1 MKFLAAI
8 LLWLTSFFL
17 QTGAVSSP
25 TKNLSF
31 LFAAY
36 AAVWLLIVAYLF
48 SLSRRQ
54 KKLAQEI
61 EALKQVQREAQK
73 YK

>member
-8 LLWLTSFFL
+8 LFWLTPFFL

-25 TKNLSF
+25 TKNLNF

-36 AAVWLLIVAYLF
+36 AAVWLLIIAYLF

-61 EALKQVQREAQK
+61 EAVKQMQREAK
-73 YK
+73 K

>member
-1 MKFLAAI
+1 MK
-8 LLWLTSFFL
+8 LLLFIFVWLSLSLL
-17 QTGAVSSP
+17 QTPPAASP
-25 TKNLSF
+25 TKNLNF

-36 AAVWLLIVAYLF
+36 AVVWLLIVGYLF

-61 EALKQVQREAQK
+61 ESLRQKQP
-73 YK
+73 

>member
-1 MKFLAAI
+1 MHLLAMLFFG
-8 LLWLTSFFL
+8 LLHWLWQAEPASTSM
-17 QTGAVSSP
+17 
-25 TKNLSF
+25 KNLNF

-36 AAVWLLIVAYLF
+36 TIVWLLVIGYLF

-61 EALKQVQREAQK
+61 ETVKQQSK
-73 YK
+73 FLTP

>member
-1 MKFLAAI
+1 MNFLA
-8 LLWLTSFFL
+8 LLIIGLTAFWL
-17 QTGAVSSP
+17 QTGPVASS
-25 TKNLSF
+25 TKNLNF

-36 AAVWLLIVAYLF
+36 AVVWALIIGYLF

-61 EALKQVQREAQK
+61 EALKHLQQK
-73 YK
+73 Q

>member
-8 LLWLTSFFL
+8 LLWLTPIFL
-17 QTGAVSSP
+17 QTGAVSSSS
-25 TKNLSF
+25 KNLHF

-36 AAVWLLIVAYLF
+36 AAVWLLIIAYLF

-61 EALKQVQREAQK
+61 EAVKQMQREAQK
-73 YK
+73 

>member
-1 MKFLAAI
+1 MQFLVM
-8 LLWLTSFFL
+8 LFGGRLHFLL
-17 QTGAVSSP
+17 QTETASTSM
-25 TKNLSF
+25 KNLNF

-36 AAVWLLIVAYLF
+36 AIVWLLIIGYLF

-61 EALKQVQREAQK
+61 ETVRQQSKFLTP
-73 YK
+73 

>member
-1 MKFLAAI
+1 MKILATILFWLAA
-8 LLWLTSFFL
+8 FFP
-17 QTGAVSSP
+17 QTEPVPSP
-25 TKNLSF
+25 NKNLNF

-36 AAVWLLIVAYLF
+36 VAVWLLIVAYLF

-61 EALKQVQREAQK
+61 ETVKQMQQEAK
-73 YK
+73 KK

>member
-1 MKFLAAI
+1 MKFLFI
-8 LLWLTSFFL
+8 LFFRLTTFFL
-17 QTGAVSSP
+17 QTEPAPSSM
-25 TKNLSF
+25 KNLNF

-36 AAVWLLIVAYLF
+36 AIVWLLIIGYLF

-61 EALKQVQREAQK
+61 EMLKHGHEAK
-73 YK
+73 

>member
-1 MKFLAAI
+1 MKFLT
-8 LLWLTSFFL
+8 LLLFWLTTFFM
-17 QTGAVSSP
+17 QAEP
-25 TKNLSF
+25 AAAMKNLNF

-36 AAVWLLIVAYLF
+36 AVVWLLIIGYLF

-61 EALKQVQREAQK
+61 ETVLQMQREAGK
-73 YK
+73 